1 MLLLRVTP
9 QQAVWCPHNRHH
21 LLFHFLWYKGWHS
34 TTRCLK
40 VKHYSL
46 FQSISE
52 MSLVVKF
59 CSYWIVFCWIS
70 KTRNIYSSLLNQYKV
85 IQPRLAVEH
94 AQFHTGEPLSGRHT
108 HLLPS
113 SELFVYQVKLH
124 LFPNQLFSLVNKE
137 NHYNLKLYSQQNM
150 TAKRKS
156 WSPQEKKPE

>member
-1 MLLLRVTP
+1 MQTLTSQPPNLMLLLRVTP

-94 AQFHTGEPLSGRHT
+94 VQPHTGEPLSGRHT
-108 HLLPS
+108 YFAPLIWAVCLPS
-113 SELFVYQVKLH
+113 QVASVSKPTIFLSE
-124 LFPNQLFSLVNKE
+124 
-137 NHYNLKLYSQQNM
+137 
-150 TAKRKS
+150 
-156 WSPQEKKPE
+156 